1 MSILNRNPD
10 GSRIPVIV
18 AIVIVG
24 IIFVIV
30 GAVVLAA
37 VLGTFAL
44 STGEQAGSTPSVSF
58 QFGVS
63 DGTATIAH
71 AGGDSFS
78 AGEMLVVAGDS
89 EQSWASL
96 SGADGTVAE
105 GDSISFDVA
114 SGETVEL
121 VYVGGDGRE
130 LVGRFSA

>member
-1 MSILNRNPD
+1 MSILNRKPD
-10 GSRIPVIV
+10 RSRVPVVI

-24 IIFVIV
+24 VVFAIV
-30 GAVVLAA
+30 GAVVLAG
-37 VLGTFAL
+37 VLGTFVL
-44 STGEQAGSTPSVSF
+44 STGEQAGPTPSVSF

-78 AGEMLVVAGDS
+78 AGEMLVVTADT

-96 SGADGTVAE
+96 SGEDGP
-105 GDSISFDVA
+105 
-114 SGETVEL
+114 VEL